1 MEGTDS
7 IFRHIPRESRVRGQC
22 ASENIGAP
30 DGVKMIAEVGTPIS
44 TLIKN
49 AFFFFK
55 SSIFIISKLYQ
66 NMILISS
73 SF

>member
-30 DGVKMIAEVGTPIS
+30 DGVKMIAEVATPIS

-49 AFFFFK
+49 AFIKK